1 MANRGEVDWV
11 AIRAEYIAGG
21 ISLRKIAKKYGVS
34 YGTLGRK
41 ANAEKWASEKH
52 EADINSLSDAYQK
65 KADAVVNNAVIAM
78 RIRQKLLDRLEKEIN
93 ALPEHIGTNYHTN
106 KSDIEYG
113 AGKGNRPTKQK
124 DTHIEY
130 RLRDLTAAWKDL
142 TEGLVIAEESP
153 LSGESGFT
161 EALKGVA
168 AEAWEDN
175 EAE

>member
-1 MANRGEVDWV
+1 MANRGEIDWN

-21 ISLRKIAKKYGVS
+21 ISQRKIAAKYHVS
-34 YGTLGRK
+34 KTTLMKK
-41 ANAEKWASEKH
+41 ANDEQWAKLRKETDRKSTAK
-52 EADINSLSDAYQK
+52 AQQK
-65 KADAVVNNAVIAM
+65 TADAVANNAVTAM